1 MCLLLIKNNYPVT
14 DSNVQEAIVSLH
26 AALEMRSSGR
36 PDKALKLFEHAVAL
50 APKHPDV
57 LNHYGE
63 FLEDTKKV
71 LYFID

>member
-1 MCLLLIKNNYPVT
+1 
-14 DSNVQEAIVSLH
+14 
-26 AALEMRSSGR
+26 MRSSGR

-71 LYFID
+71 